1 MSNYSY
7 IVGGRGTGK
16 TRKLL
21 EYAKEKN
28 VAVVCRSPAA
38 MARKAE
44 AYGII
49 GLRFISYGELIAA
62 NNIYQDDDTQII
74 EPFVVDEINDF
85 LTELFGG
92 PCIGF
97 TQTEDN

>member
-1 MSNYSY
+1 MSNYNY
-7 IVGGRGTGK
+7 IIGGRSTGK

-21 EYAKEKN
+21 EHAKEKN
-28 VAVVCRSPAA
+28 AVVVCRSPVA

-62 NNIYQDDDTQII
+62 NNIYQDEDTQIV
-74 EPFVVDEINDF
+74 EPFVVDEISDF

-97 TQTEDN
+97 SQTEDN